1 MKIIGIF
8 VVSGVL
14 ALAAV
19 PASAK
24 SASAPQNDSERIT
37 NTLAGPP
44 PTPNKAATTQP
55 SKKELKKAKVKPK
68 PPLNDPN

>member
-8 VVSGVL
+8 VVSGAL
-14 ALAAV
+14 ALAI

-24 SASAPQNDSERIT
+24 SVSAPQNDSERVT

-44 PTPNKAATTQP
+44 PTENKLTPAKP